1 MNRLKIKNI
10 VVINNEK
17 LVYTLYKYTNR
28 IFELQIVSRET
39 NYQRHLKNKE
49 AAIAFLTET
58 DTKNY
63 FNFRKDVE
71 KISWETIDNLFDE
84 KIKLRS
90 LCPSAGLYRLHPAA
104 GYASG
109 CRGTGYEA
117 AAHRLCVGHVAEGN
131 AAGIPADCQ
140 LYFAAGKPA
149 GHPHPAPDL

>member
-17 LVYTLYKYTNR
+17 LVYILYKYTNR

-49 AAIAFLTET
+49 AAVAFLTEI

-63 FNFRKDVE
+63 LNFRKEVE

-84 KIKLRS
+84 KIKEVEFNN
-90 LCPSAGLYRLHPAA
+90 GK
-104 GYASG
+104 
-109 CRGTGYEA
+109 
-117 AAHRLCVGHVAEGN
+117 
-131 AAGIPADCQ
+131 Q
-140 LYFAAGKPA
+140 LTIWQ
-149 GHPHPAPDL
+149 

>member
-1 MNRLKIKNI
+1 MSRLKIKNI

-63 FNFRKDVE
+63 LKFRKEVE
-71 KISWETIDNLFDE
+71 QISWETIDNLFNE
-84 KIKLRS
+84 KIKEVEFNN
-90 LCPSAGLYRLHPAA
+90 GK
-104 GYASG
+104 
-109 CRGTGYEA
+109 
-117 AAHRLCVGHVAEGN
+117 
-131 AAGIPADCQ
+131 Q
-140 LYFAAGKPA
+140 LTIWQ
-149 GHPHPAPDL
+149 